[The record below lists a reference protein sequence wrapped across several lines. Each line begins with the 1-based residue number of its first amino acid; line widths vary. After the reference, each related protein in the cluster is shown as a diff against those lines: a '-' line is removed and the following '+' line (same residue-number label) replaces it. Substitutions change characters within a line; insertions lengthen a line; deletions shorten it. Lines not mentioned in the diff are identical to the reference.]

1 MVPQIESYV
10 PLQEAIGGGGIAPER
25 PTMPISKAN
34 GPMRS
39 TMPISDIV
47 EPNPAASIHTS
58 QLYQQQQAYF
68 EAVRKI
74 DSAGVPTPGGP
85 DGSLPAPYETTLP
98 RSVSTLIHLGE
109 NGRKGTLAYNPYI
122 YQNYKWS
129 QPQEKFS
136 FVW

>member
-10 PLQEAIGGGGIAPER
+10 PLQEAIGMGGVSQER
-25 PTMPISKAN
+25 PAMPISKAI

-39 TMPISDIV
+39 QMPISDIV
-47 EPNPAASIHTS
+47 EPNPATSIYTS
-58 QLYQQQQAYF
+58 QSYQQQQVYF
-68 EAVRKI
+68 EAVKKI
-74 DSAGVPTPGGP
+74 DTAGVPTPGGP
-85 DGSLPAPYETTLP
+85 DGSLPAPHEMAIP
-98 RSVSTLIHLGE
+98 RSVSTLIHLDE
-109 NGRKGTLAYNPYI
+109 NGRKGTLAYNPYV